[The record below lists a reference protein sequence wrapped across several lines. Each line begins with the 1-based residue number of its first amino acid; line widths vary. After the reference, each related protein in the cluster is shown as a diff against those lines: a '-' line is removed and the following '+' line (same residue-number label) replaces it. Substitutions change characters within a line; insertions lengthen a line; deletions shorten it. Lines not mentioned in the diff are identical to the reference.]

1 MKYTWMYIFPVLG
14 FFAPLVFV
22 IIWSLT
28 HQKQIKAAL
37 KDKQPDTPYENKLPA
52 NYSPRQKKWTIV
64 IALYMF
70 AVLLISLSFLFSG
83 QRLLVSLFLPLA
95 MLGWL
100 GLIKLGNRV
109 TKKNT

>member
-1 MKYTWMYIFPVLG
+1 MYIFPVLG

-22 IIWSLT
+22 IIWNLT

-37 KDKQPDTPYENKLPA
+37 RDKQSNIPYADKLPA
-52 NYSPRQKKWTIV
+52 NHSPRQKKWTLI

-70 AVLLISLSFLFSG
+70 AVVLISLLLLFNG
-83 QRLLVSLFLPLA
+83 RRQLVSLFLPIA

-100 GLIKLGNRV
+100 GLIKLGNTV
-109 TKKNT
+109 TK